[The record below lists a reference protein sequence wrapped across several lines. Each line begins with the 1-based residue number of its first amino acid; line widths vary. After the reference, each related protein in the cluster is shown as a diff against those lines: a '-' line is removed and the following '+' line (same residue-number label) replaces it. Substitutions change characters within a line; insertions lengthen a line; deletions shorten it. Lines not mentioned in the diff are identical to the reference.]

1 MQGKLESLLSL
12 GLVITLVSYMAL
24 KPNSRNIALHNF
36 LAAIVI
42 VAFITNSFV
51 VLSCDAAK
59 EERIKSNYG
68 ELQGMAGVA
77 SWLRKNTR
85 PKERLLTFNPR
96 QTACLLDYPYRHFA
110 DLSWW
115 DIEQPLPQIKREY
128 LVKNRID
135 WIIISR
141 PEAYGPLRQGLYQ
154 KMRRSDYLIQVY
166 LETTADG
173 EVIAAIFKL
182 REEGKI

>member
-1 MQGKLESLLSL
+1 
-12 GLVITLVSYMAL
+12 MADAGTAGISAVFGTGDNARIL
-24 KPNSRNIALHNF
+24 YGFKADQQKYRSAQLPSHNCNTG
-36 LAAIVI
+36 I
-42 VAFITNSFV
+42 

-59 EERIKSNYG
+59 QKRIISNYG
-68 ELQGMAGVA
+68 ELQGMTGVA
-77 SWLRKNTR
+77 RWLRKNTR
-85 PKERLLTFNPR
+85 SKERLLTFNPR
-96 QTACLLDYPYRHFA
+96 QTACLLDYPYRYFA

-115 DIEQPLPQIKREY
+115 DIEQPLPQISREY

-154 KMRRSDYLIQVY
+154 KMRRSDYLVQVY
-166 LETTADG
+166 LETTAGG

-182 REEGKI
+182 RKERKI